1 MQRCGSRHHISK
13 RDIVTI
19 QKKDGAAHRT
29 HRWAFKIILNGPG
42 TTGDYIMFS
51 PMPEDLEFV

>member
-1 MQRCGSRHHISK
+1 MQKCGSRHLISK
-13 RDIVTI
+13 RGIETI
-19 QKKDGAAHRT
+19 QKKDVVAHMT
-29 HRWAFKIILNGPG
+29 DKWAFKFILNGPG